1 MGVAGIGAK
10 GSMESALLSEE
21 KCERDL
27 PRAGGESSTD
37 GELNALGNS
46 GSDLSSSSTTRDRR
60 LSVRKPNTWDAR
72 CGVLGSCMA
81 YGLLREGRGG
91 VSTISLSSTSSEE
104 MAGFSEERSCSANE
118 SSGSRGVAGKWES
131 VSGVGSPRE
140 EVDDRDAILS
150 VSLKKETKVQTESE
164 TFQENKCLPQK
175 TLCPRNISL

>member
-131 VSGVGSPRE
+131 VSGVGSLRE

-150 VSLKKETKVQTESE
+150 VSLRK
-164 TFQENKCLPQK
+164 N
-175 TLCPRNISL
+175 

>member
-1 MGVAGIGAK
+1 
-10 GSMESALLSEE
+10 MESALLSEE

-104 MAGFSEERSCSANE
+104 MAGFSEERSCSAKE
-118 SSGSRGVAGKWES
+118 SSGFGCRGVAGKWES

-150 VSLKKETKVQTESE
+150 VSLKKNKTRIQTESE
-164 TFQENKCLPQK
+164 AQ
-175 TLCPRNISL
+175 